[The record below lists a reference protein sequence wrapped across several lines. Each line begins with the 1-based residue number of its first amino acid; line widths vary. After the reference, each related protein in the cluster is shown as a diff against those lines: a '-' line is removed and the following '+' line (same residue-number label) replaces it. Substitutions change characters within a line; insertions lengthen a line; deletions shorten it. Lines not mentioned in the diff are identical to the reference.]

1 MKKKDKAALMKIII
15 GGLVLVGLYFGWQAM
30 SGDSSPFSMASK
42 SPYINFQRLKGGKP
56 FHGEKLKQ
64 TAKVSGINENY
75 TCTWTKVATWR
86 GIVKTNKKAVDVKEV
101 YYRIAKPLKR
111 VRWGSKGPYQLENVL
126 LKNGDGKIIS
136 SNYSIVTYGTNQKY
150 LKFDIE
156 NHIIE
161 ANTKEEWQV
170 WLDAKV
176 SAKVKDIGPT
186 SGSNVDIRTLRLDL
200 ASKFAGFTV
209 ITKGVGGVPTKISRI
224 GDTPANGKNK
234 KFICQGSST
243 PSDGPSDGPGDL
255 GPTGCKVPE
264 GPYAVPAKIDVK
276 IHEPLGS
283 VLREGRD
290 VQIAVVSLGHYF
302 DQNIPQSNQILK
314 DGIKVGKIELD
325 IRTKNASLTPDSI
338 KVSIGYGSSLALR
351 SHYKPTIHPAGSLR
365 SATTTS
371 EWEGII
377 SFKTPLEIATTTML
391 RISANVASVG
401 SGEASIVTSLKRD
414 EENLRTN
421 SNRDRLE
428 RSEYNSFSWWSCN
441 NNKKKEWKN
450 AFYLN
455 KEPVRTLPSKAV
467 SVSK

>member
-1 MKKKDKAALMKIII
+1 MKKKDKANLMKIVI

-111 VRWGSKGPYQLENVL
+111 VKWGSKGPYQLENVS

-136 SNYSIVTYGTNQKY
+136 SNYSIVTYGTHQKY
-150 LKFDIE
+150 LKFDIK

-176 SAKVKDIGPT
+176 SAKVKDIGSST
-186 SGSNVDIRTLRLDL
+186 GDIKIETETLRLDL

-234 KFICQGSST
+234 KFVCRISS
-243 PSDGPSDGPGDL
+243 PS
-255 GPTGCKVPE
+255 PTACKVRE
-264 GPYAVPAKIDVK
+264 GIIPAKIDVR
-276 IHEPLGS
+276 ILEPSAPLLTSGEVEIARVNIGYYRDPS
-283 VLREGRD
+283 V
-290 VQIAVVSLGHYF
+290 
-302 DQNIPQSNQILK
+302 PMNQQMLMN
-314 DGIKVGKIELD
+314 GIKVGKIELD
-325 IRTKNASLTPDSI
+325 IVTKNASLTPDSI
-338 KVSIGYGSSLALR
+338 KVRMDGIDLVLR
-351 SHYKPTIHPAGSLR
+351 SHSKDAIHPAGSLR

-377 SFKTPLEIATTTML
+377 SFKTPLEIATGTTL
-391 RISANVASVG
+391 SIFANVALV
-401 SGEASIVTSLKRD
+401 SGVPASIVTKLKRD
-414 EENLRTN
+414 EENLMTN